1 MKKIIIVFM
10 VFIISFSL
18 VGVCGVDIVHA
29 QTPTNVPYPYVVSII
44 RSNANPVTSTAWATH
59 FFVTFSEGVTGVD
72 KFDFQVIT
80 TGGLSATISSVGGT
94 SGTSTRTVYVTGA
107 NSGYGV
113 GTLGIYLIDNDT
125 IKNSALVVLGGAGL
139 VNGDFLTGEIYD
151 IYLPTPTPTS
161 TPLPLPTSTDTP
173 LPLPTST
180 DTPLPLPTSTDTPLP
195 LPTSTDTPLPLPTV
209 TNTPIPLSTAT
220 PSIFVWQGN
229 DNSKYAF
236 GFSLFLVL
244 MQKYVYAVAWLL
256 MAVYLIPP
264 ANLKPVTLVLFIFL
278 IIERF
283 RKAAKV

>member
-44 RSNANPVTSTAWATH
+44 RSNANPVTSTAWATN

-173 LPLPTST
+173 LPLPT
-180 DTPLPLPTSTDTPLP
+180 
-195 LPTSTDTPLPLPTV
+195 V